1 MDKKLISFINTHETG
16 LDTNVFMPTG
26 NPARSQ
32 IFFANLREALQMTAK
47 QLWMPEEVI
56 LEISNMAMNPSH
68 RQNAENASQLI
79 AELSACGKLI
89 IYKLDPQNCGCA
101 RNAFIN
107 IINQVPST
115 VRVGIITQSGRLVS
129 AIRKHKQANPASCQ
143 VDYMR
148 VNERGFLSYFVED
161 PHRQPGRSASQVT
174 LPPQETVPQ
183 LLRSAPVP
191 AASTSHDT
199 AVVLKDEIIPLSTH
213 PTTDDRIQDRHNH
226 TYTLGKSRAYGREA
240 TIYNIVEDPGHVAKI
255 FEQPTTYKA
264 RKVAYL
270 SEIRVQGA
278 ILPEALLYSEGKFVG
293 YLMRKVNGVSV
304 SALESDEGLAL
315 HAPSWNRVSFVRVA
329 KDFVKTANALSTY
342 GIMLGDISPD
352 NIMVEKNAEGI
363 LDPGRIACIDIDSAQ
378 IRIPNEKTYPADGVT
393 PIYTSPRIL
402 TNGLNPGDLR
412 EDSDFRF
419 SVLLMTAYLCLGA
432 VHPFRA
438 YREDDQSAT
447 LEEAIRA
454 GEFPFGT
461 TDRDRSFFSLSP
473 AQALFSNMPVGLKQL
488 FMDTFQVGNAKAD
501 PAKYPVI
508 DEIAHQLNNYL
519 NWITAPVNL
528 AKYPEIQSLYP
539 QHLKPYYVKCT
550 NGCGVFKAG
559 YPGLEEPGDAV
570 KIQEHWFCPTCAAAL
585 QTPTIPAYLKRP
597 TPVNT
602 ENPPIVPVQSESP
615 EENHSPTGVSSFLRR
630 LLGLSALL

>member
-1 MDKKLISFINTHETG
+1 MDRKLISFINTHETG
-16 LDTNVFMPTG
+16 LDTNVLMPTG
-26 NPARSQ
+26 NPVRGQ
-32 IFFANLREALQMTAK
+32 IFFANLRDALQRTSK

-56 LEISNMAMNPSH
+56 LEIDNMAKKPEY
-68 RQNAENASQLI
+68 RENADNAHKII
-79 AELSACGKLI
+79 AELCDCGKLL
-89 IYKLDPQNCGCA
+89 IYSRDPQNRGCA
-101 RNAFIN
+101 KAAFIN
-107 IINQVPST
+107 IINRVPPA
-115 VRVGIITQSGRLVS
+115 VHVGIISQSGRLVKE
-129 AIRKHKQANPASCQ
+129 IKEYKQTHPASCQ

-148 VNERGFLSYFVED
+148 VNERGFLSSFNEG
-161 PHRQPGRSASQVT
+161 PRRPAS
-174 LPPQETVPQ
+174 QETVSNY
-183 LLRSAPVP
+183 SAPIPGSTAPTNQSSAGVP
-191 AASTSHDT
+191 C
-199 AVVLKDEIIPLSTH
+199 DEVIPLSTH
-213 PTTDDRIQDRHNH
+213 PTTGDRIQDRLNR
-226 TYTLGKSRAYGREA
+226 TYTLGKMRAYGSEA
-240 TIYNIVEDPGHVAKI
+240 TIYDIEEDPAYVIKL

-264 RKVAYL
+264 RKAAYL

-329 KDFVKTANALSTY
+329 KDFVKTANELSTY

-352 NIMVEKNAEGI
+352 NIMIEKNAEGI

-412 EDSDFRF
+412 ENSDFCF

-438 YREDDQSAT
+438 CREDDRSAT

-461 TDRDRSFFSLSP
+461 TDRDRAFFSLSP

-488 FMDTFQVGNAKAD
+488 FMDTFQAGNAKAD

-528 AKYPEIQSLYP
+528 TKYPEIQSLHP

-550 NGCGVFKAG
+550 NGCGFFKAG

-570 KIQEHWFCPTCAAAL
+570 KIQERWLCPTCAAAL
-585 QTPTIPAYLKRP
+585 QTPTVPAYLKRP
-597 TPVNT
+597 APVYT
-602 ENPPIVPVQSESP
+602 ENPPIVPVRFESP

-630 LLGLSALL
+630 LLGLSTLL